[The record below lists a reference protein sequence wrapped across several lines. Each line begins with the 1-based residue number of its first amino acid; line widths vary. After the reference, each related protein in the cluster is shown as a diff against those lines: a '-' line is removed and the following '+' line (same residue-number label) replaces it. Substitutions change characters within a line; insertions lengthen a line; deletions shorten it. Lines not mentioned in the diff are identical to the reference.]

1 MQLSSGG
8 EWRSR
13 GPVGCTT
20 LHVTCYSYITLH
32 YITSCTALHYT
43 AGISWTARGAG
54 MLQWPAAWAAL
65 PHLDIV
71 GNNQHCTEHEA
82 VSSLSLLH
90 CKYKYKSTRF
100 GITMSFKWESILF
113 KGYFAIMKH
122 NFKSAD
128 LHLLTRVH

>member
-1 MQLSSGG
+1 MSGAAEARWVALHYMLHATHYITLQL
-8 EWRSR
+8 
-13 GPVGCTT
+13 
-20 LHVTCYSYITLH
+20 HYTLH
-32 YITSCTALHYT
+32 YITLHT
-43 AGISWTARGAG
+43 AGISWSARGAG

-65 PHLDIV
+65 PYLDLV

>member
-1 MQLSSGG
+1 MSGAA
-8 EWRSR
+8 EARW
-13 GPVGCTT
+13 VAIHYMLHATVT
-20 LHVTCYSYITLH
+20 LNITLQAALHITLH
-32 YITSCTALHYT
+32 YITLHYT

-65 PHLDIV
+65 PYLDLV